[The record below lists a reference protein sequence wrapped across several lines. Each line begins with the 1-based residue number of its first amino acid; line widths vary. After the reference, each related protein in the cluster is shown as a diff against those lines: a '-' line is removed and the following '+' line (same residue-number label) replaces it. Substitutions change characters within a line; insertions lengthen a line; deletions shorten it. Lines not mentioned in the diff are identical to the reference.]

1 MSKKFKIKQI
11 GKKYAYGAPIIK
23 FEKKCF
29 DWHCIGRE
37 KETVDDGYEVT
48 ETSTHYKVRH
58 KSHIVK
64 TIWFERPACYKKN
77 FLFVL
82 TEILSNI
89 VSFFRVLAL
98 NLIVP
103 AIIVCIIIMAG
114 GDEGSKAVTAIAL
127 VYAGLIG
134 LSLILGGLGYLWKK
148 VFKLTEKNDQ
158 YLAENGYEEWSNY
171 EVAE

>member
-1 MSKKFKIKQI
+1 M
-11 GKKYAYGAPIIK
+11 
-23 FEKKCF
+23 
-29 DWHCIGRE
+29 
-37 KETVDDGYEVT
+37 
-48 ETSTHYKVRH
+48 
-58 KSHIVK
+58 
-64 TIWFERPACYKKN
+64 
-77 FLFVL
+77 

-148 VFKLTEKNDQ
+148 VFKLTEKTDQ